1 LENGNLPVKRRVGII
16 MLLNDWELFELLNVI
31 ENVSIQLEGICRERR
46 ITGQNRLPYVKFS
59 RKKREVDI
67 DIDDLKNLLDELERS
82 Q

>member
-31 ENVSIQLEGICRERR
+31 ENVSIQLEDICKERR
-46 ITGQNRLPYVKFS
+46 ITGQNKLPYVRFS
-59 RKKREVDI
+59 RKRQEINLDI
-67 DIDDLKNLLDELERS
+67 NDLKDLLDELERA